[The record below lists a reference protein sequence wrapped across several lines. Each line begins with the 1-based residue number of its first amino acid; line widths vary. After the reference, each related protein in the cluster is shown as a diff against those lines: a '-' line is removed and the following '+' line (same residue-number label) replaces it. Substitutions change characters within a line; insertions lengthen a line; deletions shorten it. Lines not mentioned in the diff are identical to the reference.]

1 MAPTFTVL
9 PRPGADFKAAKVRRA
24 VKAAAQRVKAR
35 GDIWGATFS
44 VSVIFF
50 KTIYSQCVYICIYI
64 YMYLYIYMYMYI
76 YMYLSIYI
84 CIYIYVYMY
93 IYI

>member
-9 PRPGADFKAAKVRRA
+9 PRPGADFEAAKVRRA
-24 VKAAAQRVKAR
+24 VNAAAQRVKAR

-50 KTIYSQCVYICIYI
+50 KTIYIQCVYICIYI
-64 YMYLYIYMYMYI
+64 YIYVSIYM
-76 YMYLSIYI
+76 YI
-84 CIYIYVYMY
+84 CIYI
-93 IYI
+93 